1 MRLFIGGDFAP
12 TKFNMEDFRRG
23 DGTKLYTDELMA
35 YLDSF
40 DYRIYD
46 FECVFEG
53 CGEPIAKYGP
63 FLSAP
68 EETMPGILRA
78 KPDLMALANNHAG
91 NLGEEGVLHTV
102 GIFEKYGIACVGA
115 GTAADAGKPY
125 VIEKEGLRV
134 GVYACAE
141 HEFTYA
147 ADGKGGVNAYDPL
160 ETFDA
165 IRELKASCDAV
176 IVLYH
181 GGILDWR
188 YPSPMERRVLRKMAD
203 CGADLV
209 VGQHTHCIGC
219 MEEYHGSTIVYG
231 QGDFLFARP
240 TRNDLRYSGLLIE
253 AEVTGSGV
261 QVSFNVRVKPQDTIR
276 LADPEEKEQ
285 ILKDFRERS
294 EQIQRER
301 FLEANFERYVDKRA
315 AGFNSALAGSSMAG
329 KVLNRLSGRRY
340 KNQWIDGHM
349 SEEDVLKLVNFLDC
363 ETHRETFLHYL
374 KRKAER

>member
-12 TKFNMEDFRRG
+12 TEFNMEDFRRG

-35 YLDSF
+35 YLDTF
-40 DYRIYD
+40 DFRIYD

-53 CGEPIAKYGP
+53 AGSPIRKYGP
-63 FLSAP
+63 FLTAP
-68 EETMPGILRA
+68 ADTMPGILKAR
-78 KPDLMALANNHAG
+78 PDLVTLANNHAG
-91 NLGEEGVLHTV
+91 NLGEEGVLHTIDLFRKNGV
-102 GIFEKYGIACVGA
+102 AGVGA
-115 GTAADAGKPY
+115 GTAQTAGDPCI
-125 VIEKEGLRV
+125 IEKDGLKT
-134 GVYACAE
+134 GIYTCAE

-147 ADGKGGVNAYDPL
+147 DGGRGGVNAYDPL

-165 IRELKASCDAV
+165 IRELKSRCDAV

-188 YPSPMERRVLRKMAD
+188 YPSPMEQRVLRKMAD

-253 AEVTGSGV
+253 ADVTADGIRV
-261 QVSFNVRVKPQDTIR
+261 DFNVRVKPQDTIR
-276 LADPEEKEQ
+276 LADEEEKAQ
-285 ILKDFRERS
+285 ILADFRDRS
-294 EQIQRER
+294 RFLQEDK
-301 FLEANFERYVDKRA
+301 FLEANFERYVDKREN
-315 AGFNSALAGSSMAG
+315 GFNSALAGSNLAG
-329 KVLNRLSGRRY
+329 KVLNRLTRRKY
-340 KNQWIDGHM
+340 KNEWIDGHM
-349 SEEDVLKLVNFLDC
+349 SGQDVLKLVNYLDC
-363 ETHRETFLHYL
+363 ETHRETFLRYL
-374 KRKAER
+374 KRKAEE